1 MIENVI
7 YARLTGAAGFTALC
21 GTRVTPVDAP
31 LGQALPYVTYQQVS
45 GPRIRSTSGA
55 SGGAMPRVQID
66 CWGGTYTSARAVAK
80 QVRLALDNFRGTAGG
95 VTVRAA
101 SLESE
106 LDLKDTEVEPKL
118 FRVSLDF
125 FFHIDE

>member
-1 MIENVI
+1 MIENAI
-7 YARLTGAAGFTALC
+7 YARLTGFAGFTALC
-21 GTRVTPVDAP
+21 SSRVYPVAAPQGATR
-31 LGQALPYVTYQQVS
+31 PYVTYQQVS
-45 GPRIRSTSGA
+45 RQPIRSTSGA
-55 SGGAMPRVQID
+55 SGGTRPRAQID
-66 CWGGTYTSARAVAK
+66 CWGDTYTSARAVAK

>member
-7 YARLTGAAGFTALC
+7 YARLSGAAGFTALC
-21 GTRVTPVDAP
+21 STRVTPIEAKQDQQRP
-31 LGQALPYVTYQQVS
+31 FVTYQQVS
-45 GPRIRSTSGA
+45 GPRIRSTAGA

-66 CWGGTYTSARAVAK
+66 CWGDTYTSARAVAT

-106 LDLKDTEVEPKL
+106 LDLIDTEVEPKL